1 MMIYNIALWC
11 YENCAK
17 LYARRNSKARLWVEG
32 RKEIFERLEAA
43 IPHNEPIIWVHAA
56 SLGEF
61 EQGRPIIEEIKRR
74 EPTTKILL
82 TFFSPSGYEIRKN
95 YTGADYIFY
104 LPIDRHSYAERFLD
118 IVKPSAA
125 IFIKY
130 EYWLNYLDGLH
141 RRNIPTYLASAIFR
155 RNSIF
160 FRPWGGAWRRA
171 LKGYTTLFVQNE
183 TSKALLKELSI
194 EQVVVAGDT
203 RCDRVATIAQSAQHI
218 PIIEQF
224 AQGEPLFVAG
234 STWGPDE
241 ELIIELINDNPTIRF
256 VIAPHE
262 MHEERIE
269 RLMRATKGGAARYT
283 TSTPDSDFSNTQLL
297 ILDTIGILSSLYR
310 YARWAY
316 IGGGFGVGIHNT
328 LEATIFG
335 VPVVFGPNYRKFQ
348 EACDLIAVGA
358 ARSIATQKELNE
370 WFAPLRDD
378 AEALSKASR
387 AARSYTEGQCGAT
400 DSIVSAILQS
410 TN

>member
-1 MMIYNIALWC
+1 MIYNIALWC

-32 RKEIFERLEAA
+32 RKDIFERLEAT
-43 IPHNEPIIWVHAA
+43 IPSNEPIIWVHAA

-95 YTGADYIFY
+95 YTEADYIFY

-160 FRPWGGAWRRA
+160 FRPWGRAWRRA

-203 RCDRVATIAQSAQHI
+203 RCDRVAAIAQSAQHI